1 MLTDTIF
8 IKSKSGQIHKR
19 IVREFM
25 KAFFQSS
32 NPRALKEGFEDRFPD
47 YEILINDGKVSLMH
61 RKDGNRGSESV
72 KVKETGAP

>member
-1 MLTDTIF
+1 MMTDTILVGF
-8 IKSKSGQIHKR
+8 RGIIIHKR

-32 NPRALKEGFEDRFPD
+32 NPHALKENFEDRFPD
-47 YEILINDGKVSLMH
+47 YEILINGGKVALKH

-72 KVKETGAP
+72 KVKETRAP